1 MILQL
6 EELCSLIRLG
16 NFACGKMSLNE
27 TLSYPNNN
35 NNNSSND
42 RCRIEKMIHEKV
54 HMMLIESTPIK
65 LDTCDFFFWFSTESY
80 ALNSLCTPMYKV
92 SFKKQICALDRR
104 QWLCNIS
111 DKGCQIQWNSSLL
124 GGGVKC
130 ELLNDINLNLIWL

>member
-1 MILQL
+1 MLLQL
-6 EELCSLIRLG
+6 AELCSLLRIG
-16 NFACGKMSLNE
+16 NFACWKMSLNE
-27 TLSYPNNN
+27 TLSNP

-54 HMMLIESTPIK
+54 RMMLIECTPIK
-65 LDTCDFFFWFSTESY
+65 LDMCDLLFFGFPQNLT
-80 ALNSLCTPMYKV
+80 LNSVCTPMYKV

-104 QWLCNIS
+104 QWLGDRR